1 MKIELKDVINFYLGC
16 EVITEKGT
24 IWTLEPS
31 NFLSNW
37 QSSYFLNSKPLLRP
51 LSDLT
56 KEEAIEVTKPVVVY
70 GDIPNAR
77 TYDTYESAFGKTVV
91 FWGDGLRERYI
102 PEDETHFC
110 SEQFTYLIKK
120 GFDLFG
126 LIESNQAV
134 DKTKL

>member
-31 NFLSNW
+31 NFPSNW

-56 KEEAIEVTKPVVVY
+56 KEEAILKIRVNLECMDRKDVCPR
-70 GDIPNAR
+70 I
-77 TYDTYESAFGKTVV
+77 
-91 FWGDGLRERYI
+91 RY
-102 PEDETHFC
+102 F
-110 SEQFTYLIKK
+110 
-120 GFDLFG
+120 
-126 LIESNQAV
+126 
-134 DKTKL
+134 